1 MMRIVIEVNGDIIET
16 IEVVNRG
23 PHHNGLPGL
32 FAPSDHAGGPGVRR
46 YRWHHSGRSGSVD
59 HARADGAIALARTVL
74 ARVADRDALTP
85 GEKARRG

>member
-32 FAPSDHAGGPGVRR
+32 FAPSDHAGGPG
-46 YRWHHSGRSGSVD
+46 
-59 HARADGAIALARTVL
+59 GASLPLASQRTVGQRL
-74 ARVADRDALTP
+74 PRPR
-85 GEKARRG
+85 